1 MMGLRILLCGLCLAC
16 AAEPRPK
23 MDLSHLESN
32 RKPTV
37 VDPALLDPNR
47 RWIDLSLAE
56 VKALCRAAEDDAR
69 SLPQPGTQVQCQG
82 ETRTVSYFTH
92 CDNRKVPRDCPM
104 TVADMNGCSR
114 EMMQVMRED
123 PCLLTDFNALVARV
137 ATLRACPAVKK
148 CMYSP

>member
-1 MMGLRILLCGLCLAC
+1 MGLRLLLCMLCLGC
-16 AAEPRPK
+16 GAAPGPK
-23 MDLSHLESN
+23 MDLSHLESS
-32 RKPTV
+32 RKPAV
-37 VDPALLDPNR
+37 VDPAQIDPSR

-56 VKALCRAAEDDAR
+56 VKALCRAVEDDFR
-69 SLPQPGTQVQCQG
+69 SVPQPGTQVQCQG

-114 EMMQVMRED
+114 EMVQVMREE
-123 PCLLTDFNALVARV
+123 PCLLTDFKALVART
-137 ATLRACPAVKK
+137 AALRACPGVTR